1 MMKRKNI
8 AVVGASETSQL
19 GKVPG
24 MSQLQLHADAAL
36 NAMADCGLKPSDID
50 GIATAREIPTE
61 LASYLGIVP
70 TWVDGTTVGGCPFM
84 IHVRHAIAAIE
95 SGLCKTVLVTHGASG
110 KSMIGRSEERHVGEE
125 CVGTRRVRGVPEK

>member
-70 TWVDGTTVGGCPFM
+70 TWFDGTTVGRCSFL
-84 IHVRHAIAAIE
+84 IHVRHALAAN
-95 SGLCKTVLVTHGASG
+95 AP
-110 KSMIGRSEERHVGEE
+110 
-125 CVGTRRVRGVPEK
+125 GTFQTFPLPPT

>member
-1 MMKRKNI
+1 MMKRKDL
-8 AVVGASETSQL
+8 AVVGATDTRQL

-24 MSQLQLHADAAL
+24 MSQLQLHAAAAL

-70 TWVDGTTVGGCPFM
+70 TWVDGTTVGGCSFK
-84 IHVRHAIAAIE
+84 IHVRHAISAIE
-95 SGLCKTVLVTHGASG
+95 SGLCKTVLVTHGESG
-110 KSMIGRSEERHVGEE
+110 KSMSGKPIVGIGPSQQIGRAHV
-125 CVGTRRVRGVPEK
+125 